1 MFLAMKQAI
10 TGVVP
15 SELGEAT
22 IMTVWPTIGAHRA
35 GQWLGRMCSIGG
47 SRNPFALGKLFCIFP
62 GIPLALLFFV
72 ASLAPPIPFAGYFN
86 RRYWLT
92 NRRVVELR
100 DRLFWKTYRPLGL
113 PVPFMAIEYGDI
125 AKAVDLERF
134 DAIEVEVLPGQEWF
148 PAGDLI
154 FKLGNVETFRLAGV
168 SRPQT
173 FRETCLKAQRAYVG
187 VKKAIG
193 AR

>member
-1 MFLAMKQAI
+1 MKQAI

-15 SELGEAT
+15 PELGEAT

-35 GQWLGRMCSIGG
+35 GQLLGRMCSIGG
-47 SRNPFALGKLFCIFP
+47 QRNPFALGKLFCIFP
-62 GIPLALLFFV
+62 GIPLALVFFA

-86 RRYWLT
+86 RRYRLT
-92 NRRVVELR
+92 NRRVLELR
-100 DRLFWKTYRPLGL
+100 DKLVWKTYRPLGL
-113 PVPFMAIEYGDI
+113 PVPFMAIEY
-125 AKAVDLERF
+125 AHVTKAVDLDRF
-134 DAIEVEVLPGQEWF
+134 DGIDIVVQPGQEWF

-154 FKLGNVETFRLAGV
+154 FKLGNVETLRLAGV
-168 SRPQT
+168 SRPET

-187 VKKAIG
+187 VKKAVK